1 MAMPYGYDTIVGE
14 RGVTLSGGQKQ
25 RVSIARIFLK
35 NPPILILDEATSALD
50 SATEAR
56 ITNAF
61 DRLSEGRTT
70 IVIAHRLSTIW
81 NADEIAVIEGE
92 GIVERALTKSLWGLT
107 ANMRSFRRLSA
118 HKIGGI
124 LMNINIDGI
133 VTGIKY
139 GESIL
144 NAVNRL
150 GLDSDTLRMKPLA
163 AQIGGEVFNLN
174 YTPFRNVSIHLL
186 RYGEE
191 EGKRVYERTLQ
202 FVFIMS
208 VRKLFPNA
216 KVYVRYSMGEGL
228 YITIER
234 LRNSQREMLRP

>member
-1 MAMPYGYDTIVGE
+1 
-14 RGVTLSGGQKQ
+14 
-25 RVSIARIFLK
+25 
-35 NPPILILDEATSALD
+35 
-50 SATEAR
+50 
-56 ITNAF
+56 
-61 DRLSEGRTT
+61 
-70 IVIAHRLSTIW
+70 
-81 NADEIAVIEGE
+81 
-92 GIVERALTKSLWGLT
+92 
-107 ANMRSFRRLSA
+107 
-118 HKIGGI
+118 
-124 LMNINIDGI
+124 MNINIDGI
-133 VTGIKY
+133 VAGIKY

-228 YITIER
+228 YITHR
-234 LRNSQREMLRP
+234 GRCCVHKSGVLRNNQPQHSSCSKKA

>member
-1 MAMPYGYDTIVGE
+1 
-14 RGVTLSGGQKQ
+14 
-25 RVSIARIFLK
+25 
-35 NPPILILDEATSALD
+35 
-50 SATEAR
+50 
-56 ITNAF
+56 
-61 DRLSEGRTT
+61 
-70 IVIAHRLSTIW
+70 
-81 NADEIAVIEGE
+81 
-92 GIVERALTKSLWGLT
+92 
-107 ANMRSFRRLSA
+107 
-118 HKIGGI
+118 
-124 LMNINIDGI
+124 MNINIDGI
-133 VTGIKY
+133 VAGIKY

-228 YITIER
+228 YITIEKTPELTEGDVASIKAECSEIISR
-234 LRNSQREMLRP
+234 NIPLVRKGLISRRPCPYLRRTVRGIRPNC